1 MTKQEQFLW
10 IVQTA
15 ILANAVNLCSN
26 PEQNETYKLEHTAT
40 GVLMLADEA
49 IDASERIPEAM
60 SAFDAA
66 NEFCTFMFHNLK
78 DIENKAHGGGMTV
91 PHWFARS

>member
-15 ILANAVNLCSN
+15 IIANSINLASRLPDSESYRHVFS
-26 PEQNETYKLEHTAT
+26 AT
-40 GVLMLADEA
+40 GALSLADEA
-49 IDASERIPEAM
+49 IDASERIPENMTACE
-60 SAFDAA
+60 AA
-66 NEFCTFMFHNLK
+66 NDFCTYMFENLR
-78 DIENKAHGGGMTV
+78 DIENKAGNTMQV